1 MMSHYCKTAIF
12 ISDEVDI
19 HTLLTR
25 FATECYGARE
35 AIPIDSHQFN
45 IDAGMNDVR
54 AVVKRESTLITFC
67 CRYQRDV
74 RRTEEKVQS
83 FIREHDLEII
93 EI

>member
-1 MMSHYCKTAIF
+1 MSHYCKTAIL

-25 FATECYGARE
+25 FAIECHGARE

-45 IDAGMNDVR
+45 IDASMNDVR
-54 AVVKRESTLITFC
+54 AVVKDEATLITFC

-74 RRTEEKVQS
+74 LRTEEKIQR
-83 FIREHDLEII
+83 FIKDYSLNAVAT
-93 EI
+93 